1 MFAHFHFRMSSAYTA
16 AIEMSGRYECAE
28 LYFKMVQKYWQEEE
42 NRKHKL
48 QLKEIE
54 EINDCMATMNRMLT
68 EADVD
73 CILFIMRFYYLMGM
87 IDRVN
92 IKMSAWSQRQINV
105 SFWI

>member
-1 MFAHFHFRMSSAYTA
+1 MSSAYTA

-54 EINDCMATMNRMLT
+54 EISRKL
-68 EADVD
+68 
-73 CILFIMRFYYLMGM
+73 L
-87 IDRVN
+87 
-92 IKMSAWSQRQINV
+92 SA
-105 SFWI
+105 F